1 MNDDTVAGIM
11 IGQKDSTGSEI
22 LTVYSKVR
30 STYAVYRTKERVA
43 IQFAD
48 DPSIGTLQRKA
59 LSPLNPLRGQI
70 NGLIDGW
77 RAAESEDYRTSWRIF
92 FWRPRDSHE
101 IRAKAAM
108 FDRRVA
114 DTLSMALQGDVDGAE
129 LLLAEIK
136 TDLLEERTSI
146 ARIDYIAFAGLAA
159 LSLVLVALVMTGWLG
174 RNEPEE
180 RRLWLACGA
189 GALGALFST
198 AIAMRSRAILT
209 DLQLREN
216 RADAIARIGIGAV
229 AGVLL
234 VVMVSSKIVSVDID
248 GGQIE
253 AGTWV
258 VIAFLAFL
266 GGFSERLVPDLLER
280 TAGKGRP
287 AENPL
292 AGATGLPAR
301 TKPAAD
307 ANEKNPLG
315 TAAAPPPFAEPAEP
329 EAGPSDDVDGCVSD
343 VAMSEDEETHD
354 SQLPAA
360 IGGVEEARE
369 KEPAI

>member
-1 MNDDTVAGIM
+1 MNEDNVAGIV
-11 IGQKDSTGSEI
+11 IGAKDSTGGQI

-30 STYAVYRTKERVA
+30 DTYAVYRTRERVA

-48 DPSIGTLQRKA
+48 DAAIGTLQRKA
-59 LSPLNPLRGQI
+59 ISPLNPLRGQI

-77 RAAESEDYRTSWRIF
+77 RAAEGDDYNAGSSRIF

-114 DTLSMALQGDVDGAE
+114 DTLAMALQGDVEGAE

-136 TDLLEERTSI
+136 TDLLDERTSI

-159 LSLVLVALVMTGWLG
+159 LLLVLFALVMTSWLG
-174 RNEPEE
+174 RNDPEE

-234 VVMVSSKIVSVDID
+234 VVMVTSKIVSVDID
-248 GGQIE
+248 GGKIE

-287 AENPL
+287 VENPL
-292 AGATGLPAR
+292 AGATGLPSR
-301 TKPAAD
+301 VKTAAD

-315 TAAAPPPFAEPAEP
+315 TAAAPSAPVIPSEP
-329 EAGPSDDVDGCVSD
+329 EAGPTDDVDGCVSD
-343 VAMSEDEETHD
+343 VALSEDEETDD

-360 IGGVEEARE
+360 IGGVEEARVN
-369 KEPAI
+369 